1 MTNYEQRQMA
11 TLDSWASDFGLLS
24 YSTFNIPSPSAVV
37 LLTTRH
43 SSEVKLVTHSMNRFD
58 PARLIRI
65 ALELAAQAGNV
76 IIHRSSRRKR
86 GIPPNHI
93 EEPFPRDWLA
103 RPLGHQA
110 HHRELFRSKMDGFSA
125 PHCRLSHQ
133 IDFNLAEPKPCR
145 RVGLPVDSPQ

>member
-93 EEPFPRDWLA
+93 EEPFPRDWGSRA
-103 RPLGHQA
+103 PRPHT
-110 HHRELFRSKMDGFSA
+110 HPPDTFR
-125 PHCRLSHQ
+125 P
-133 IDFNLAEPKPCR
+133 E
-145 RVGLPVDSPQ
+145 